1 MKLVSYRD
9 AKGDSFG
16 VVTDGGIVDVG
27 RAGDVPATSLREALE
42 QGALDTIRDFASG
55 RKADAA
61 LDNVTLLPPV
71 PDPQKIVCVGL
82 NYAAHAAEGGREP
95 PAYPALFPRYANT
108 LVGHGQPIVR
118 PKVSETLDY
127 EGELAFVVGKTGRH
141 IPKEKAYDHVAG
153 YSCFNDGSIREWQR
167 HTSQFLPGKNFV
179 GTGGFGPWLITID
192 EVPDTRALT
201 LITRLN
207 GEEMQHTG
215 VDDLIFD
222 VPAMVAYISTFTE
235 LVPGDVVVTG
245 TPSGVGAYRKPPV
258 WMKNGDT
265 VEVDISGVGVLS
277 NPVVDE

>member
-9 AKGDSFG
+9 KKGDTFG
-16 VVTDGGIVDVG
+16 VATDDGIVDIG
-27 RAGDVPATSLREALE
+27 RAREIGAESLREALE
-42 QGALDTIRDFASG
+42 QNALGDIRGFAAD
-55 RKADAA
+55 RKPDAA
-61 LDNVTLLPPV
+61 LDDVTLLPPI
-71 PDPQKIVCVGL
+71 PDPQKIICVGL

-95 PAYPALFPRYANT
+95 PEYPSLFPRYANT
-108 LVGHGQPIVR
+108 LVGHGQPIIR
-118 PKVSETLDY
+118 PKVSGTLDY
-127 EGELAFVVGKTGRH
+127 EGELAFVVGKAGRH
-141 IPKEKAYDHVAG
+141 IPKDRAYDHIAG

-192 EVPDTRALT
+192 EVPDTTALT
-201 LITRLN
+201 LTTRLN

-222 VPAMVAYISTFTE
+222 VPAMVAYMSTFTE

-258 WMKNGDT
+258 WMKGGDT
-265 VEVDISGVGVLS
+265 VEVDIPGVGVLR
-277 NPVVDE
+277 NPIVDE